1 MAKEDVSAQ
10 LVKDYAL
17 IWPVPDAEGN
27 LPKVNLRQA
36 WQDTEVVPIHKGK
49 GSRNDPT
56 NYRGIFQL
64 DVLRKIL
71 SSVMNARL
79 QTVVD
84 QVLGDEQN
92 GFRAA

>member
-49 GSRNDPT
+49 GSKNDPT

-64 DVLRKIL
+64 DV
-71 SSVMNARL
+71 
-79 QTVVD
+79 
-84 QVLGDEQN
+84 
-92 GFRAA
+92 